1 MEFQC
6 DDMNILAFFEM
17 EMQIS
22 IYTSYNLV
30 LIWKDLTDLIS
41 TSKKI
46 TD

>member
-6 DDMNILAFFEM
+6 DDMNILAFLEM